1 MDDKSKNQPTPS
13 DDIVVDKPKSSWSD
27 LWKFED
33 YWAIWLGVLLLVAGM
48 FIFFNNPPAEMNEKI
63 AKANATMQAEAE
75 KAPFETIAWVEA
87 NDAKGKLKAS
97 DGDLAKTLNT
107 YLTRPHGWD
116 SNPIPS
122 FYLSEEDAAAKSAAA
137 AGKYEAAKEKT
148 AEARAAA
155 EEAEAA
161 AAAAGFK
168 DPTLNKQADEAIDVW
183 VAAKA
188 SESKAKKSAET
199 KPYNLIPILIVL
211 CVAFALFFAIGTA
224 FMGRKVGGFLLG
236 FPFVFLVATLAY
248 MLSNQ
253 ATMKAYG
260 IEYVIWA
267 IGLGLLISNTIGTP
281 KWVMPAVQT
290 EYYIKTGLVLLGA
303 SILFSKILLIGQAG
317 IFVTWVVTPIVLIF
331 TFWFGQRVLKM
342 ESKTLNITV
351 SADMSVSGVSAAI
364 ATAAACRAK
373 KEELTLAVGMSV
385 AFTAVMMIAMPA
397 FIKAVGMH
405 HVLGGAWMGGTI
417 DSTGAVVAA
426 GAILSD
432 TAMYVAATIKMI
444 QNVMIGVIAFG
455 VAAYW
460 CTKVECTPGVKLGF
474 KDAIYEIWVR
484 FPKFVLGFIGASI
497 VFSIIYSSMGPD
509 VGKVLIDEGV
519 IKGWTSSLQGW
530 FFALAFASIGLATN
544 FRELAKYFKGGKV
557 VILYVCGQSFNII
570 LTLLMAYLMFFV
582 VFPGVT
588 EKLMG
593 G

>member
-1 MDDKSKNQPTPS
+1 VNDRHKNETVPA
-13 DDIVVDKPKSSWSD
+13 DDIVTDKPKSSWAD

-33 YWAIWLGVLLLVAGM
+33 YWAIWLGILLLVVGM
-48 FIFFNNPPAEMNEKI
+48 FVFFKNPPAEMHEKI
-63 AKANATMQAEAE
+63 AKANTTMQAEAE
-75 KAPFETIAWVEA
+75 RAPFKTIAWHEA
-87 NDAKGKLKAS
+87 NESKEKLRAR
-97 DGDLAKTLNT
+97 DGELARTLNN
-107 YLTRPHGWD
+107 YLSRPKDWD
-116 SNPIPS
+116 KGLVPS
-122 FYLSEEDAAAKSAAA
+122 FYLSEADAAVRSNAAA
-137 AGKYEAAKEKT
+137 EKYEAAQEK
-148 AEARAAA
+148 AVMARAKA

-161 AAAAGFK
+161 AAAAGFQDK
-168 DPTLNKQADEAIDVW
+168 ELNKQADTAISAW
-183 VAAKA
+183 LAA
-188 SESKAKKSAET
+188 KSAEAKAKSAANT
-199 KPYNLIPILIVL
+199 KPYNLITTLIVL
-211 CVAFALFFAIGTA
+211 CVALALLFSIGMA
-224 FMGRKVGGFLLG
+224 FMGHNVARFLIG

-248 MLSNQ
+248 TFAAQS
-253 ATMKAYG
+253 TMKAYG

-281 KWVMPAVQT
+281 KWVKPAVQT

-317 IFVTWVVTPIVLIF
+317 VFVTWVVTPIVLIT

-342 ESKTLNITV
+342 DSKTLNITV

-364 ATAAACRAK
+364 ATAAAVRAK
-373 KEELTLAVGMSV
+373 KEELTLAVGLSV
-385 AFTAVMMIAMPA
+385 AFTAVMMILMPA
-397 FIKAVGMH
+397 FIKAVDMH

-426 GAILSD
+426 GAVLSD
-432 TAMYVAATIKMI
+432 VAMYVAATIKMI

-497 VFSIIYSSMGPD
+497 SFSIIYSSMGPD
-509 VGKVLIDEGV
+509 VGKVMIDEG
-519 IKGWTSSLQGW
+519 IIRGWTSSLQGW
-530 FFALAFASIGLATN
+530 FFCLAFVSIGLATN

-557 VILYVCGQSFNII
+557 VILYVCGQSFNLI
-570 LTLLMAYLMFFV
+570 LTLLMAYLMFFK

-588 EKLMG
+588 ERLMG

>member
-1 MDDKSKNQPTPS
+1 MGDKSKNESAPS
-13 DDIVVDKPKSSWSD
+13 DDIVIDKPKSSWSD

-33 YWAIWLGVLLLVAGM
+33 YWAIWLGVLLLAVGM
-48 FIFFNNPPAEMNEKI
+48 IVFFNNPPAEMNEKI

-75 KAPFETIAWVEA
+75 RSPFKTIAWNEA
-87 NDAKGKLKAS
+87 NEDKEKLRAR
-97 DGDLAKTLNT
+97 DGDLAKTLNN
-107 YLTRPHGWD
+107 YLARPKDWN
-116 SNPIPS
+116 SSLVSS
-122 FYLSEEDAAAKSAAA
+122 FYLSEADATAKSNAAAE
-137 AGKYEAAKEKT
+137 KYEAAQEKT
-148 AEARAAA
+148 ATARAKA
-155 EEAEAA
+155 EETEAA
-161 AAAAGFK
+161 AAAAGFSDK
-168 DPTLNKQADEAIDVW
+168 DLNKQADASIGAW

-188 SESKAKKSAET
+188 AESKAKSAANV
-199 KPYNLIPILIVL
+199 KPYNLISTLIVL
-211 CVAFALFFAIGTA
+211 CVAFALFFAIGMI
-224 FMGRKVGGFLLG
+224 FMGHNVARFLVG

-248 MLSNQ
+248 MFAAQS
-253 ATMKAYG
+253 TMKAYG

-317 IFVTWVVTPIVLIF
+317 IFVTWVVTPIVLIC
-331 TFWFGQRVLKM
+331 TFWFGQRVLKI

-351 SADMSVSGVSAAI
+351 SSDMSVSGVSAAI
-364 ATAAACRAK
+364 ATAAAVRAK

-385 AFTAVMMIAMPA
+385 AFTAVMMIVMPA
-397 FIKAVGMH
+397 FIKAIDMH

-426 GAILSD
+426 GALLSD
-432 TAMYVAATIKMI
+432 VAMYVAATIKMI

-474 KDAIYEIWVR
+474 KDALYEIWAR
-484 FPKFVLGFIGASI
+484 FPKFVLGFIGAS
-497 VFSIIYSSMGPD
+497 VMFSFIYSSMGSD
-509 VGKVLIDEGV
+509 VGRVMIDEG
-519 IKGWTSSLQGW
+519 IIRGWTSSLQGW
-530 FFALAFASIGLATN
+530 FFCLAFASIGLATN

-557 VILYVCGQSFNII
+557 VILYVCGQSFNLI
-570 LTLLMAYLMFFV
+570 LTLLMAYLMFFK
-582 VFPGVT
+582 VFPGIT